1 MKLGVKVVDKNS
13 GLEQY
18 PNNDDLIIS
27 PLNPVVMATEGS
39 ARQFGSS
46 SMSPQGQRKHLVLRE
61 PEIPL
66 NVSNDYT

>member
-27 PLNPVVMATEGS
+27 PLNPVAMATEGS
-39 ARQFGSS
+39 AR
-46 SMSPQGQRKHLVLRE
+46 
-61 PEIPL
+61 
-66 NVSNDYT
+66 